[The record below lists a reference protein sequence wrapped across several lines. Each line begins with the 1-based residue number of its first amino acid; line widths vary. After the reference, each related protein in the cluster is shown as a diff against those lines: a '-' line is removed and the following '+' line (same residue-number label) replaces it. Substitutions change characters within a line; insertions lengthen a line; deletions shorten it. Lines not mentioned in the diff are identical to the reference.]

1 LIQEFVL
8 IQYSVVDVSRDGSS
22 VLLQDEHKALHVARV
37 HGPTPDRN
45 QVLKGRDA
53 KLGSHILMADNT
65 PMRVEFLAVACSQL
79 DALTLLH
86 PVSEPV
92 EAPQS
97 VH

>member
-1 LIQEFVL
+1 MIQFR
-8 IQYSVVDVSRDGSS
+8 VVDISRDGST

-37 HGPTPDRN
+37 HGPAPDRS
-45 QVLKGRDA
+45 QTLMGREA
-53 KLGSHILMADNT
+53 KLGSHILMADHS
-65 PMRVEFLAVACSQL
+65 PMRVEFRAVGCSQL

-86 PVSEPV
+86 PLPATT